1 MLKKRIPTIIGLL
14 LLIVGAI
21 SGVVFINQGT
31 NFLPR
36 AAPEYAPQKV
46 KITNVSENGFVVS
59 WITQDPTI
67 GFVKWGETAS
77 SLNTTTTDDRDQLA
91 GSSNEYR
98 THYISIQNLKPGAT
112 YYFKLGSQKNQLY
125 DNNGQPFSI
134 TTPLTLGTPPP
145 ADTAYGTVNTAAAT
159 PAEGAIVYLS
169 LDNATPVS
177 ALVKQ
182 NGNWAA
188 NLSTARTLD
197 LSAYATYDAAT
208 TKIEIAV
215 QPATGELTKATTNT
229 ANDQPVPTITI
240 GQTAD
245 FSADTTAAEE
255 ISPEPTPLTDPVAS
269 PELIPS
275 PSPSNEPSTTLEPTP
290 LPENKLSLQPL
301 SIAEDKLVTI
311 TSIPKDGS
319 AVDSSKPEVGGKA
332 PADSILTITVHS
344 TTAVT
349 DQVQVDE
356 TGAWD
361 WTPPTDLEPGNH
373 TVAVSYTDA
382 DGILHQT
389 SRDFVVPDLTLQAV
403 DLQYSASPSA
413 STTPTPKPS
422 PTPRSVVATE
432 SANVVAGS
440 TTPTYFFLIIGI
452 LSLVFGSF
460 VLRRQ

>member
-14 LLIVGAI
+14 LLVIGAV

-77 SLNTTTTDDRDQLA
+77 SLSTTTTDDRDQLA

-98 THYISIQNLKPGAT
+98 THYISIQDLKPGAT

-145 ADTAYGTVNTAAAT
+145 ADTAYGTVNTAADT

-215 QPATGELTKATTNT
+215 QPATGELTKVTTNT

-240 GQTAD
+240 GQTTD
-245 FSADTTAAEE
+245 FSANTSPTPTTALG
-255 ISPEPTPLTDPVAS
+255 SPEPQAQATPTTDPVAS
-269 PELIPS
+269 P
-275 PSPSNEPSTTLEPTP
+275 NLEPTP
-290 LPENKLSLQPL
+290 QPENKLSLQSL
-301 SIAEDKLVTI
+301 VVTEDKSITI
-311 TSIPKDGS
+311 TSIPKDG
-319 AVDSSKPEVGGKA
+319 AVVDTSKPEVGGKA
-332 PADSILTITVHS
+332 PADAVLTITVHS
-344 TTAVT
+344 STVVS
-349 DQVQVDE
+349 DQIQVSE
-356 TGAWD
+356 SGAWD
-361 WTPPTDLEPGNH
+361 WTPPADLEPGTH
-373 TVAVSYTDA
+373 TVTVSYTDA
-382 DGILHQT
+382 EGILHQT
-389 SRDFVVPDLTLQAV
+389 SRDFVVADLTVQAV

-440 TTPTYFFLIIGI
+440 TTPTYFFLIVG
-452 LSLVFGSF
+452 LATLAFGSLI
-460 VLRRQ
+460 LRKQ

>member
-14 LLIVGAI
+14 LLIVGAV

-46 KITNVSENGFVVS
+46 KITNVNENGFVVS
-59 WITQDPTI
+59 WITQDPTT
-67 GFVKWGETAS
+67 GFVKWGESAS
-77 SLNTTTTDDRDQLA
+77 NLTTTTTDDRDQLA

-98 THYISIQNLKPGAT
+98 THYISIQNLKPGST

-145 ADTAYGTVNTAAAT
+145 ADTAYGTVNTTANT

-188 NLSTARTLD
+188 NISTARTLD
-197 LSAYATYDAAT
+197 LSAYATYDTAT

-215 QPATGELTKATTNT
+215 QPATGELTKVTTNT

-245 FSADTTAAEE
+245 FSTNT
-255 ISPEPTPLTDPVAS
+255 SPTSGSSPSPTPTATPTTDPVA
-269 PELIPS
+269 PP
-275 PSPSNEPSTTLEPTP
+275 NVEPTP
-290 LPENKLSLQPL
+290 TPENKLSLQPL
-301 SIAEDKLVTI
+301 TTIEDRSLTI
-311 TSIPKDGS
+311 TSIPKDG
-319 AVDSSKPEVGGKA
+319 ATVDSSKPEVAGKA
-332 PADSILTITVHS
+332 PADAILTISVHS

-349 DQVQVDE
+349 DQVQVSE
-356 TGAWD
+356 SGKWD
-361 WTPPTDLEPGNH
+361 WTPPADLEPGTH
-373 TVAVSYTDA
+373 TVTVSYTDA

-389 SRDFVVPDLTLQAV
+389 SRDFVVADLSLQAV

-413 STTPTPKPS
+413 SSTPKPS
-422 PTPRSVVATE
+422 PTPRSIVATE
-432 SANVVAGS
+432 SAHVVAGS
-440 TTPTYFFLIIGI
+440 TTPTYFFLIIG
-452 LSLVFGSF
+452 LVSLAFGSLVL
-460 VLRRQ
+460 LRQQ